1 MKKDKKE
8 KIRKEGSYTAEDIQV
23 LEGLDPVRK
32 RPGMYI
38 GSTGVDG
45 LHHLIHEIVDNS
57 IDEAMAGYA
66 KNIAV
71 SFLPN
76 HVVRVKDDGRGIPVE
91 KHKQT
96 GKSTL
101 ETVMTVLHAG
111 GKFGGGGYKVSG
123 GLHGVGASVVNAL
136 SSYLKAEV
144 CKDGELWVQEYRQ
157 GKPKSAIKK
166 TGTCKESGTT
176 IEFSPD
182 PEIFGTGEKQEIPEF
197 DIHRILSHLRQQA
210 YLTRGI
216 RIRIEDHRKSIKDK
230 SGSDVVPS
238 YTFYFEGGVVSYIRF
253 LNRGQDLPYD
263 SIFYVNK
270 EVDMSG
276 NKKILVE
283 VSFQYTNDI
292 QSKEM
297 SFANNIHTPEGGMH
311 LTGFRTTLTRTLNDY
326 AKKNEYVKKDEEAFT
341 GEDVREGITA
351 IVSVK
356 LPEPQFEGQ
365 TKAKLGTPDAR
376 TAVEAVVGEAL
387 GDYFDKNPDIAK
399 VIIGKVVLAAKARK
413 AAKAAKETVLRKG
426 ALEGFVLPGKLADC
440 TSRDPS
446 QSELYIVE
454 GDSAGGSAK
463 QGRDRMFQAI
473 LPLKG
478 KILNVEKARL
488 DKMLVSNEIKSLILA
503 LGAAIGDSFDIS
515 RLRYQR
521 IILMADA
528 DSDGAHIRTLL
539 LTLFYRYF
547 LPLID
552 NGYLY
557 IAQPPLYRIQSGK
570 SVSYAFTDAEKE
582 SILGVIQKEKSLKES
597 AKKEK
602 IKKTAEKD
610 AHEEDNSLQTEGA
623 ESGVKG
629 IGIQRYKGLGEMNP
643 SQLWET
649 TMNPETRVLR
659 QITVRD
665 AEEADHVFD
674 MLMGNEVGP
683 RKKFIQTHAA
693 LVKNLDI

>member
-1 MKKDKKE
+1 
-8 KIRKEGSYTAEDIQV
+8 
-23 LEGLDPVRK
+23 
-32 RPGMYI
+32 
-38 GSTGVDG
+38 
-45 LHHLIHEIVDNS
+45 
-57 IDEAMAGYA
+57 
-66 KNIAV
+66 
-71 SFLPN
+71 
-76 HVVRVKDDGRGIPVE
+76 
-91 KHKQT
+91 
-96 GKSTL
+96 
-101 ETVMTVLHAG
+101 
-111 GKFGGGGYKVSG
+111 
-123 GLHGVGASVVNAL
+123 
-136 SSYLKAEV
+136 
-144 CKDGELWVQEYRQ
+144 
-157 GKPKSAIKK
+157 
-166 TGTCKESGTT
+166 
-176 IEFSPD
+176 
-182 PEIFGTGEKQEIPEF
+182 
-197 DIHRILSHLRQQA
+197 
-210 YLTRGI
+210 
-216 RIRIEDHRKSIKDK
+216 
-230 SGSDVVPS
+230 
-238 YTFYFEGGVVSYIRF
+238 
-253 LNRGQDLPYD
+253 
-263 SIFYVNK
+263 
-270 EVDMSG
+270 MSG

-283 VSFQYTNDI
+283 ASFQYTNDI

-570 SVSYAFTDAEKE
+570 SVSYAFTDGEKE
-582 SILGVIQKEKSLKES
+582 SILGVIRKEKNLKES

-659 QITVRD
+659 QVTVRD